1 MNMKQPR
8 QLANHCLRLRPDAGI
23 EELAIDET
31 FWPRLMAGQLGDF
44 HNEYLV
50 SLYEFSENWPS
61 SEIHPLGDEVVIL
74 LEGAA
79 VFQLELKEGMHAV
92 ELSQPGAYV
101 FVPKGTWHTAKIQQH
116 AKMLFITAGEDTQH
130 RPHSDS
136 P

>member
-8 QLANHCLRLRPDAGI
+8 QLANHCLRLRPDARI

-61 SEIHPLGDEVVIL
+61 SEIHPQGDEVVIL

-79 VFQLELKEGMHAV
+79 VFQLEQAEGIHAV

-101 FVPKGTWHTAKIQQH
+101 FVPKGTWHTAKIQQY

-130 RPHSDS
+130 RPHRDS